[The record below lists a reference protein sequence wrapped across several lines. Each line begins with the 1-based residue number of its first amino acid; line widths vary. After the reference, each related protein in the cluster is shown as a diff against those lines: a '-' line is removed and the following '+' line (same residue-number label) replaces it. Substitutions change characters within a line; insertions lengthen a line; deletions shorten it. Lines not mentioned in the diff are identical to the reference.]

1 MSESATSEKAPK
13 RNGKIQ
19 SVERAFALLEA
30 IADAGGEISTSELST
45 RSGLPVPT
53 IHRQLQTLVALGYVR
68 QLPSRWYALGARLVR
83 LGDHASK
90 QLGGIAR
97 PELVSLVQ
105 DLSETANLAM
115 LDGDHMVY
123 IAQSPSPHAMRM
135 FTEVGRQAL
144 LHNSGVGKAVGAFL
158 PEEQVRAILGRTGM
172 PAATPQTLTD
182 IDALATQL
190 ATVRARGYA
199 VDEQEQE
206 VGVQCYA
213 VPVPGAPA
221 PMAVSVIGPVSRVAG
236 DFVDVAVPRLKEA
249 AARIGALMS

>member
-1 MSESATSEKAPK
+1 MSEPADPEGRPR

-30 IADAGGEISTSELST
+30 IADAGGEISTSELSA

-53 IHRQLQTLVALGYVR
+53 IHRQLQTLLALGYVR

-90 QLGGIAR
+90 QLGGVAR
-97 PELVSLVQ
+97 PELVELVK

-135 FTEVGRQAL
+135 FTEVGRRAL
-144 LHNSGVGKAVGAFL
+144 LHNSGVGKAVAAGL
-158 PEEQVRAILGRTGM
+158 PEEQLRAIVRRTGM
-172 PAATPQTLTD
+172 PAATPQTLTTFE
-182 IDALATQL
+182 ALADQL
-190 ATVRARGYA
+190 STVREQGYA

-206 VGVQCYA
+206 VGVRCYA
-213 VPVPGAPA
+213 VAVEGAPA
-221 PMAVSVIGPVSRVAG
+221 PMAVSVIGPVSRVGG
-236 DFVDVAVPRLKEA
+236 DFVDVAIPRLRAA
-249 AARIGALMS
+249 AARIGALMH

>member
-1 MSESATSEKAPK
+1 MSETAPK

-19 SVERAFALLEA
+19 SVERAFALLET
-30 IADAGGEISTSELST
+30 IADAGGEISTSELSA

-53 IHRQLQTLVALGYVR
+53 IHRQLQTLLALGYVR

-90 QLGGIAR
+90 QLGGVAR
-97 PELVSLVQ
+97 PELVSLVK

-135 FTEVGRQAL
+135 FTEVGRRAL
-144 LHNSGVGKAVGAFL
+144 LHNSGVGKAVGAWL
-158 PEEQVRAILGRTGM
+158 PEEQVSAILERTGM
-172 PAATPQTLTD
+172 PAATPQTLTTFEQLR
-182 IDALATQL
+182 AQL
-190 ATVRARGYA
+190 AQIRERGYA

-206 VGVQCYA
+206 VGVRCYA
-213 VPVPGAPA
+213 VPVEGAPA
-221 PMAVSVIGPVSRVAG
+221 PMAVSVIGPVSRVGSEFAES
-236 DFVDVAVPRLKEA
+236 AVPRLKAA